1 MSGDLRLA
9 GRVAL
14 VTGGSRGIGRAIAE
28 RLARDGAD
36 VAITTHREPGEATL
50 AAVRA
55 EGVRA
60 LAVAADLADPEAP
73 GRAVTAAHAA
83 FGRLDILVNNAGGS
97 AIMPLLDT
105 SAAEW
110 DAVFALN
117 TRGPFLALQA
127 AARLMTGQGRG
138 AIVNIASVAA
148 HGPRP
153 GLPAYAAA
161 KAAIVSLTR
170 SAAAALAPH
179 GIRVNTV
186 SPGLIETRIWERFR
200 AEPAGAALFE
210 ERMAGITMK
219 RAGTPEEI
227 ADAVSF
233 LVSDEARYVT
243 GQDWNVCG
251 GLEMR

>member
-1 MSGDLRLA
+1 MRLA
-9 GRVAL
+9 GRAAL

-36 VAITTHREPGEATL
+36 VAITTHREPGDATL
-50 AAVRA
+50 ASVRA
-55 EGVRA
+55 AGVRG
-60 LAVAADLADPEAP
+60 LAVSADLSDSESPT
-73 GRAVTAAHAA
+73 RAVAAAHAA
-83 FGRLDILVNNAGGS
+83 FGRLDILVNNAGGTP
-97 AIMPLLDT
+97 ITPLLET

-127 AARLMTGQGRG
+127 AARLMVAQGGG

-153 GLPAYAAA
+153 TVPAYAAA

-179 GIRVNTV
+179 GIRVNTL
-186 SPGLIETRIWERFR
+186 SPGLIETSIWERFR
-200 AEPAGAALFE
+200 AEPTGAALYE
-210 ERMAGITMK
+210 ERLREITLR

-227 ADAVSF
+227 AAAVAF